1 MVDESDNIVER
12 EQAPEHSAVAQSALT
27 LPFIITLVA
36 LMIYF
41 VFQTL
46 QLSIERNNLGLVKAN
61 QDTAMQE
68 AQKVQAQF
76 KTLVTKTGELA
87 AQGHAGAKMVMEE
100 LQRRGLGAA
109 PEAPAPETKMPET
122 KAPPKSET
130 KPTK

>member
-1 MVDESDNIVER
+1 MVDENDNIVEGEETLER
-12 EQAPEHSAVAQSALT
+12 YAVAQPVLT

-36 LMIYF
+36 LTIYF
-41 VFQTL
+41 AFQTL

-61 QDTAMQE
+61 QDAAMQE

-100 LQRRGLGAA
+100 LQKRGLGAA
-109 PEAPAPETKMPET
+109 PEAIMPET
-122 KAPPKSET
+122 KAPPKSQT
-130 KPTK
+130 KPAK

>member
-1 MVDESDNIVER
+1 MVDENDNIVER
-12 EQAPEHSAVAQSALT
+12 EETLERYAVAQPVLT

-36 LMIYF
+36 LTIYF
-41 VFQTL
+41 AFQTL

-61 QDTAMQE
+61 QDAAMQE

-100 LQRRGLGAA
+100 LQKRGLGAA
-109 PEAPAPETKMPET
+109 PEAIMPET
-122 KAPPKSET
+122 KAPPKSQT
-130 KPTK
+130 KPAN

>member
-1 MVDESDNIVER
+1 MVDENDNIVEGEETLER
-12 EQAPEHSAVAQSALT
+12 YAVAQPVLT

-36 LMIYF
+36 LTIYF
-41 VFQTL
+41 AFQTL

-61 QDTAMQE
+61 QDAAMQE

-100 LQRRGLGAA
+100 LQKRGLGAA
-109 PEAPAPETKMPET
+109 PEAIMPET
-122 KAPPKSET
+122 KTPPKSQT
-130 KPTK
+130 KPAN

>member
-1 MVDESDNIVER
+1 MVDENDNIVEGEETLER
-12 EQAPEHSAVAQSALT
+12 YAVAQPVLT

-36 LMIYF
+36 LTIYF
-41 VFQTL
+41 AFQTL

-61 QDTAMQE
+61 QDAAMQE

-100 LQRRGLGAA
+100 LQKRGLGAA
-109 PEAPAPETKMPET
+109 PEAIMPET
-122 KAPPKSET
+122 KAPPKSQT
-130 KPTK
+130 KPAN

>member
-1 MVDESDNIVER
+1 MVDENDNIVEGEETLER
-12 EQAPEHSAVAQSALT
+12 YAVAQPVLT

-36 LMIYF
+36 LTIYF
-41 VFQTL
+41 AFQTL

-61 QDTAMQE
+61 QDAAMQE

-100 LQRRGLGAA
+100 LQKRGLGAA
-109 PEAPAPETKMPET
+109 PEAIMPET
-122 KAPPKSET
+122 KALPKSQT
-130 KPTK
+130 KPAK